1 LQQTIPIVKRLGL
14 PTLFLLLLLKTMP
27 GRIYC
32 WILKEATSAAW
43 HSFTKVL
50 RAVKEKYVELINNKL
65 PRLLRL
71 YKK

>member
-1 LQQTIPIVKRLGL
+1 MIKRLGL
-14 PTLFLLLLLKTMP
+14 PTPFLLLLLKRMP
-27 GRIYC
+27 ARISC
-32 WILKEATSAAW
+32 WILKEATLEAW